1 MKHVLID
8 PIRTGRIALL
18 RQARFLRSHQ
28 SELLCELHDTRSTS
42 IMMVRDLRVLTTH
55 HLGLI
60 PITPTGLGIMEIV
73 EMCRVQCQSQG
84 RDAGQAA

>member
-1 MKHVLID
+1 
-8 PIRTGRIALL
+8 
-18 RQARFLRSHQ
+18 
-28 SELLCELHDTRSTS
+28 
-42 IMMVRDLRVLTTH
+42 MMVRDLRVLTTH